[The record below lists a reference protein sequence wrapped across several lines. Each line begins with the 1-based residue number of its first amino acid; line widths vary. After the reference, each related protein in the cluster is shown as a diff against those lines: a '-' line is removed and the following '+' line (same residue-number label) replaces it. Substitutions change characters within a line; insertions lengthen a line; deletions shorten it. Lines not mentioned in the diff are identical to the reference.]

1 MLFWCLGSARN
12 GGACALPFSQL
23 TCGGWGT
30 RQIAVEQ
37 PRPAAEHGFFGEA
50 AGVAEAGFHEF
61 FQAWVAGQWRRW

>member
-1 MLFWCLGSARN
+1 MAAPARFLFPN
-12 GGACALPFSQL
+12 LPAV
-23 TCGGWGT
+23 GWGT

-61 FQAWVAGQWRRW
+61 F